1 MFFSKLMPHDG
12 DFFELL
18 NQHAASVVSAS
29 QSFLKFIAHYN
40 DEVLRGKYTKEVD
53 SAEQAAD
60 DVVKEVNRRL
70 HRTFITPIDRDQ
82 IFSLI
87 NTMDDVAD
95 LIQNSTEAM
104 HLYNVKQVTSEM
116 LQMAELCNLCCLGM
130 RNAVGMLK
138 DISNPEIAKA
148 ALKTCDEIDQIESAA
163 DRLLSTA
170 ISKLFREETEV
181 RELIKLQ
188 RIYELLEE
196 VTDKCEDVANL
207 VEGIVLENS

>member
-12 DFFELL
+12 NFFELL
-18 NQHAASVVSAS
+18 NQHAANVVSAS

-40 DEVLRGKYTKEVD
+40 DEVLRDKYTKEVD
-53 SAEQAAD
+53 SAEHAAD

-70 HRTFITPIDRDQ
+70 HKTFITPIDRDQ

-95 LIQNSTEAM
+95 LIQNGTEAM
-104 HLYNVKQVTSEM
+104 HLYNVKHVTGEM
-116 LQMAELCNLCCLGM
+116 LQMAELCNHCCIGM

-138 DISNPEIAKA
+138 DISNPEVAKA

>member
-12 DFFELL
+12 NFFELF
-18 NQHAASVVSAS
+18 NQHAEQIVSAS
-29 QSFLKFIAHYN
+29 ESFLKFIEYYN
-40 DEVLRGKYTKEVD
+40 DDALRAKYTQEIDK
-53 SAEQAAD
+53 AEHACD
-60 DVVKEVNRRL
+60 DVVKEVHRRL
-70 HRTFITPIDRDQ
+70 HKTFITPIDRDQ

-95 LIQNSTEAM
+95 LIQNGTEAM
-104 HLYNVKQVTSEM
+104 HLYNVKHMTEEM
-116 LQMAELCNLCCLGM
+116 LHMAQLCNQCCICVK
-130 RNAVGMLK
+130 NAVGTLK
-138 DISNPEIAKA
+138 DISDPEVAKA
-148 ALKTCDEIDQIESAA
+148 ALKTCDEIDHLESGA

-170 ISKLFREETEV
+170 ISRLFREETEV

>member
-12 DFFELL
+12 NFFELFS
-18 NQHAASVVSAS
+18 QHAGHIVSAS
-29 QSFLKFIAHYN
+29 ESFLKFIEFYN
-40 DEVLRGKYTKEVD
+40 DDILRAQYTQEID
-53 SAEQAAD
+53 RSEQACD
-60 DVVKEVNRRL
+60 DIVKEVNRRL
-70 HRTFITPIDRDQ
+70 HKTFITPIDRDQ

-104 HLYNVKQVTSEM
+104 HLYNVKQMTPEM
-116 LQMAELCNLCCLGM
+116 LSMAELCNQCCIGM
-130 RNAVGMLK
+130 RNAVGTLK
-138 DISNPEIAKA
+138 DISTPEVAKA
-148 ALKTCDEIDQIESAA
+148 ALKTCDEIDHLESDA

-170 ISKLFREETEV
+170 ITRLFREEIEV

>member
-12 DFFELL
+12 NFFELF
-18 NQHAASVVSAS
+18 NEHAAHIVAAS
-29 QSFLKFIAHYN
+29 ESFLKFIEHYN
-40 DEVLRGKYTKEVD
+40 DEASRAKYTQEVD
-53 SAEQAAD
+53 SAEHACD
-60 DVVKEVNRRL
+60 DVVKEVHRRL
-70 HRTFITPIDRDQ
+70 HKTFITPIDRDQ
-82 IFSLI
+82 IFDLI

-95 LIQNSTEAM
+95 LIQNGTEAM
-104 HLYNVKQVTSEM
+104 HLYNVKQMTDEM
-116 LQMAELCNLCCLGM
+116 LHMAQLCNQCCIGVK
-130 RNAVGMLK
+130 NV
-138 DISNPEIAKA
+138 AKA
-148 ALKTCDEIDQIESAA
+148 ALKTCEEIDYLESGA

-170 ISKLFREETEV
+170 ITKLFREDIEV

>member
-12 DFFELL
+12 NFFALF
-18 NQHAASVVSAS
+18 NQHADQIVAASE
-29 QSFLKFIAHYN
+29 SFLKFIEFYN
-40 DEVLRGKYTKEVD
+40 DEALRAKYTEEVD
-53 SAEQAAD
+53 KAEHACD
-60 DVVKEVNRRL
+60 EVVKEVHRRL
-70 HRTFITPIDRDQ
+70 HKTFITPIDRDQ

-95 LIQNSTEAM
+95 LIQNGTEAM
-104 HLYNVKQVTSEM
+104 HLYNVKQMTEEM
-116 LQMAELCNLCCLGM
+116 LHMAQLCNQCCIGVK
-130 RNAVGMLK
+130 NAVSMLK
-138 DISNPEIAKA
+138 DISEPEVAKA
-148 ALKTCDEIDQIESAA
+148 ALKTCDEIDHLESGA

-170 ISKLFREETEV
+170 ITRLFREDTEV

>member
-12 DFFELL
+12 NFFELF
-18 NQHAASVVSAS
+18 NEHATHIVSAS
-29 QSFLKFIAHYN
+29 KSFLQFIEHYN
-40 DEVLRGKYTKEVD
+40 DEALRAKYTQAVD
-53 SAEQAAD
+53 SAEHACD
-60 DVVKEVNRRL
+60 DVVKEVHRRL
-70 HRTFITPIDRDQ
+70 HKTFITPIDRDQ
-82 IFSLI
+82 IFDLI

-95 LIQNSTEAM
+95 LIQNGTEAM
-104 HLYNVKQVTSEM
+104 HLYNVKQMTSEM
-116 LQMAELCNLCCLGM
+116 LHMAQICNQCCIGVK
-130 RNAVGMLK
+130 NAVGMLK
-138 DISNPEIAKA
+138 DISDPEVVKA
-148 ALKTCDEIDQIESAA
+148 ALKTCDEIDRLESDA

-170 ISKLFREETEV
+170 ITKLFREDTEV

>member
-12 DFFELL
+12 NFFELF
-18 NQHAASVVSAS
+18 NEHAAHIVSAS
-29 QSFLKFIAHYN
+29 ESFLKFIEHYN
-40 DEVLRGKYTKEVD
+40 DEALRAKYTQEVD
-53 SAEQAAD
+53 SAEHACD
-60 DVVKEVNRRL
+60 DVVKEVHRGL
-70 HRTFITPIDRDQ
+70 HKTFITPIDRDQ
-82 IFSLI
+82 IFDLI

-95 LIQNSTEAM
+95 LIQNGTEAM
-104 HLYNVKQVTSEM
+104 HLYNVKQMTDEM
-116 LQMAELCNLCCLGM
+116 LHMAELCNQCCIGV

-138 DISNPEIAKA
+138 DISDQDVAKA
-148 ALKTCDEIDQIESAA
+148 ALKTCDEIDHLESGA

-170 ISKLFREETEV
+170 ITKLFREDIEV

>member
-1 MFFSKLMPHDG
+1 MPHDG
-12 DFFELL
+12 NFFALF
-18 NQHAASVVSAS
+18 NQHAEQIVAASE
-29 QSFLKFIAHYN
+29 SFLKFIKHYN
-40 DEVLRGKYTKEVD
+40 DDALRAKYTQEIDK
-53 SAEQAAD
+53 AEHACD
-60 DVVKEVNRRL
+60 DIVKEVHRRL
-70 HRTFITPIDRDQ
+70 HKTFITPIDRDQ

-95 LIQNSTEAM
+95 LIQNGTEAM
-104 HLYNVKQVTSEM
+104 HLYNVKQMTEEM
-116 LQMAELCNLCCLGM
+116 LHMAQLCNQCCICLK
-130 RNAVGMLK
+130 NAVGTLK
-138 DISNPEIAKA
+138 DISDPEVAKA
-148 ALKTCDEIDQIESAA
+148 ALKTCDEIDHLESGA

-170 ISKLFREETEV
+170 ITRLFREETEV

>member
-12 DFFELL
+12 NFFVLF
-18 NQHAASVVSAS
+18 NDHAGHIVSAS
-29 QSFLKFIAHYN
+29 EAFLKFVQNYSEESAR
-40 DEVLRGKYTKEVD
+40 LKFTKDVD
-53 SAEQAAD
+53 KAEHAAD
-60 DVVKEVNRRL
+60 EVVKEVHRRL
-70 HRTFITPIDRDQ
+70 HTTFITPIDRDQ

-95 LIQNSTEAM
+95 LLQNATEAM
-104 HLYNVKQVTSEM
+104 HLYNVKQMTPEM
-116 LQMAELCNLCCLGM
+116 LRMAEICDQCCGRM
-130 RNAVGMLK
+130 KNAIFTLK
-138 DISNPEIAKA
+138 DLSNPEITKA
-148 ALKTCDEIDQIESAA
+148 ALKTCDEIDRLESDA

-170 ISKLFREETEV
+170 ITKLFRDDIEV
-181 RELIKLQ
+181 KELIKLQ

>member
-1 MFFSKLMPHDG
+1 MFFSKLMSHDG
-12 DFFELL
+12 NFFELF
-18 NQHAASVVSAS
+18 NQHAGHIVSAS
-29 QSFLKFIAHYN
+29 ESFLKFIEFYN
-40 DEVLRGKYTKEVD
+40 DDILRAQYTQEID
-53 SAEQAAD
+53 RSERACD
-60 DVVKEVNRRL
+60 DIVKEVNRRL
-70 HRTFITPIDRDQ
+70 HKTFITPIDRDQ

-104 HLYNVKQVTSEM
+104 HLYNVKQMTPEM
-116 LQMAELCNLCCLGM
+116 LSMAELCNQCCIGM
-130 RNAVGMLK
+130 RNAVGTLK
-138 DISNPEIAKA
+138 DISTPEVAKA
-148 ALKTCDEIDQIESAA
+148 ALKTCDEIDHLESDA

-170 ISKLFREETEV
+170 ITRLFREEIEV